1 MSTPTP
7 QARIQDDLKTAM
19 KAGEKEK
26 VGTLRMLLTELKN
39 EKIRA
44 GEEVDEARFLALVQK
59 AIKQRGE
66 AAAQYR
72 DGDRLELAEKEER
85 EAAILEP
92 YLPAQLSE
100 DEIRAKVEAY
110 VAAQELSGM
119 KAMGAAMKGLRDELG
134 ASADG
139 KVLSTIVRE
148 VLSAG

>member
-7 QARIQDDLKTAM
+7 QARIQEDLKTAM

-66 AAAQYR
+66 AASQFR

-110 VAAQELSGM
+110 VAAHELSGM

-139 KVLSTIVRE
+139 KVLSTMVRE
-148 VLSAG
+148 VLSAS